1 MFYLKTFFF
10 ISLTNCLLFCLDIK
24 IQPQV
29 ALNNSALDN
38 VINHNDISFSIPFT
52 IFYEVNKSLSIKH
65 SNRLYSLNHPH
76 LKYLYHT
83 KSRGNKTAINEESYI
98 EYKNK
103 NISFILGR
111 KYVNINNKLMISD
124 FSNSFDQ
131 LNFNFNKHNFEFN
144 YYIFKMNNEITT
156 DQNDQIIYISR
167 WLYYRDYIFNI
178 NKKTELTIS
187 ESVIAT
193 GENRNIDLYYLTPFG
208 LFLAEQY
215 HNLKRI
221 DGGDSLTLNNDN
233 AFVGLNIKHN
243 INDNLNFN
251 FSILIDDFQIDIED
265 RDRYQDVFGYKFG
278 IEIVKNKFNLSI
290 SYNYAS
296 PWLYLNNGTFTN
308 LQQNNFPIGLK
319 YPHYHSLQ
327 TNFEYFDEKMNTSF
341 ILIASEKG
349 KQDLNTEWEAEMNG
363 PDDYI
368 PFYEFSD
375 RLPIE
380 LYMKIEPKNSKKYLP
395 NFILYHNFLNSN
407 NTAFVLE
414 WNLMFNYNMNNN

>member
-1 MFYLKTFFF
+1 MIYLKTFFF
-10 ISLTNCLLFCLDIK
+10 ISLTNCLLLCFDIK

-29 ALNNSALDN
+29 AFNNSTLDN

-52 IFYEVNKSLSIKH
+52 IFYEVNKNLSIKH

-76 LKYLYHT
+76 LKYLHHS

-103 NISFILGR
+103 NISFTLGR
-111 KYVNINNKLMISD
+111 KYVSINNKLMISD

-156 DQNDQIIYISR
+156 NQNDQIIYISR

-178 NKKTELTIS
+178 NKKTKLTIS

-233 AFVGLNIKHN
+233 AFMGLDIKHN

-265 RDRYQDVFGYKFG
+265 RDRYQDVFGCKFG

-327 TNFEYFDEKMNTSF
+327 TNFKYFDERMNTSF

-349 KQDLNTEWEAEMNG
+349 NQNLNTAWEAEMDG

-368 PFYEFSD
+368 PFYEFSE

-380 LYMKIEPKNSKKYLP
+380 LYVKIEPQNSKKYLP

-407 NTAFVLE
+407 NTAIALE
-414 WNLMFNYNMNNN
+414 WNLMFNYNINNN